1 MSCECSNALL
11 KTQNSELL
19 AMLSGVPSRPLDR
32 EIDRLYQLPLDEF
45 TEARNALAKEVA
57 STSKEDAAEVRAL
70 QKPSVPAWAINQVYW
85 NHRPAYHAL
94 DASAAALRSAHAA
107 VLAGKRADLRAAGK
121 AHEDALEAVLKAA
134 LELLQ
139 RSGNP
144 VTDATRQAI
153 GTTLRALPGSNE
165 APGRLSK
172 TLQPG
177 GFELLA
183 GLPAGGGAPRR
194 AAPAPRERTAR
205 EPEKGRGEK
214 NKKDAGRAKAIAKA
228 REAVAAAGRA
238 QKTADQNARR
248 DEFEAARTTRDA
260 ERAAVRLTAARTA
273 LEEAQSAL
281 EEAEAAAATAAR
293 QRDAAVRRARESA
306 ETLATARVRTEA
318 AQADLARA
326 EDK

>member
-1 MSCECSNALL
+1 
-11 KTQNSELL
+11 
-19 AMLSGVPSRPLDR
+19 MLSGVASRPLDSQ
-32 EIDRLYQLPLDEF
+32 IDRLYKLPLDEF
-45 TEARNALAKEVA
+45 TEARNALAKELA
-57 STSKEDAAEVRAL
+57 STSKEHAAEVRAL

-85 NHRPAYHAL
+85 HHRPAYHAL
-94 DASAAALRSAHAA
+94 DAASAALRNAHAA

-121 AHEDALEAVLKAA
+121 AHEDALDAVSKAA

-144 VTDATRQAI
+144 VTDATRQAV

-165 APGRLSK
+165 EPGRLSK

-183 GLPAGGGAPRR
+183 GLPAGGAGA
-194 AAPAPRERTAR
+194 AARKAPPAPRERTGR
-205 EPEKGRGEK
+205 EAGKERGAKTKK
-214 NKKDAGRAKAIAKA
+214 NTGRAKAIAKA
-228 REAVAAAGRA
+228 REAVAAAARA

-260 ERAAVRLTAARTA
+260 ERASARLSAARSA

-281 EEAEAAAATAAR
+281 EEAESDAATAAR
-293 QRDAAVRRARESA
+293 QRDTAVRRARASA
-306 ETLATARVRTEA
+306 DTLAAARVRTEA

-326 EDK
+326 EES